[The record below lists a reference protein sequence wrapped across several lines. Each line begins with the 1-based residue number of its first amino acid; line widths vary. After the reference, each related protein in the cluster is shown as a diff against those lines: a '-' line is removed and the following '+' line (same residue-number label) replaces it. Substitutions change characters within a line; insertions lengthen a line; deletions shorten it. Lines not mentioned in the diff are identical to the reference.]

1 MKDNIRLGFMMG
13 VGLATLYSA
22 WALGLFILSG
32 ADPFETHQ
40 TSVLAVLA
48 SYYVAGALGGVGN

>member
-1 MKDNIRLGFMMG
+1 MG

-48 SYYVAGALGGVGN
+48 SYYVAGAVGGVGN